1 MSHSAITNTSVISQ
15 IIAISCKQICVIC
28 FIMPTDILKLQKMWF
43 SWVNQGNNT
52 QRLIG
57 ASTYGPHSTSNFFYA
72 FGHVATCSHSL

>member
-1 MSHSAITNTSVISQ
+1 
-15 IIAISCKQICVIC
+15 
-28 FIMPTDILKLQKMWF
+28 MPTDILKLQKMWF